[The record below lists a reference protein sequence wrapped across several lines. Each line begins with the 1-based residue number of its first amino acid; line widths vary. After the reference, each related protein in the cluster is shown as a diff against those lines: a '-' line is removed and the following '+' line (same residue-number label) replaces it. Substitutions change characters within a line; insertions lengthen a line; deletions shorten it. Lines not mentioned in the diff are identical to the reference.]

1 MSLQENIRRIKSIMG
16 VIKEEVDDACKL
28 KNINLNDFQT
38 YWGDKSKTE
47 QKKITEVENFVK
59 PFFTEA
65 KTYML
70 KYIDSEW
77 FNKKVQEKIGKGSK
91 YNTDDLEKYKK
102 QIINWQNKVNGLK
115 NDNIPEL
122 QKAKETLE
130 FFNNMVK
137 EEEVKLQGVITAWD
151 NKQKNELKNFLNSV
165 NLVFSLTCDDSTGGF
180 VFKGEYS
187 KLNFCVKNVFPSDVN
202 KNSIMLILVHEFNHC
217 LSGYFISK
225 GVNYLPE
232 DANGPTGTSASQLKG
247 TSGTTGSQYSFSTQ
261 TNYGND
267 SIENSSRVQNL
278 KRLLG
283 VTDFGTL
290 NNFIKLIKNNI
301 KIKSG
306 DNVFNVV
313 YENNL
318 MKIPFKSTT
327 PITLLNFD
335 FIINNT
341 DAYDVRLLFNTAA
354 KTVKDEYESYIE
366 VDLNKIYNY
375 SQEFAKINT
384 NNDVKYA

>member
-1 MSLQENIRRIKSIMG
+1 MTS
-16 VIKEEVDDACKL
+16 KL
-28 KNINLNDFQT
+28 IGATNPKQN
-38 YWGDKSKTE
+38 K
-47 QKKITEVENFVK
+47 KKITEVENFVK

-102 QIINWQNKVNGLK
+102 QVINWQNKVNGLK
-115 NDNIPEL
+115 NNNIPEL

-180 VFKGEYS
+180 VIKGEYS

-306 DNVFNVV
+306 NNVFNVV